1 MNAELRSILD
11 KHGRLGV
18 PATGLDEAADLFRF
32 GLDSIGIVN
41 VMLAV
46 ESEFDVEF
54 PDALLTRQ
62 TFSSIASITRV
73 VRQLQSAPV

>member
-18 PATGLDEAADLFRF
+18 PAANLDESADLFRA

-41 VMLAV
+41 VMLAI
-46 ESEFDVEF
+46 EATFDVEF
-54 PDALLTRQ
+54 PDAVLTRQ
-62 TFSSIASITRV
+62 TFSSLASIARV
-73 VRQLQSAPV
+73 VRELQSAPA

>member
-18 PATGLDEAADLFRF
+18 PAAGLDDTADLFRL

-46 ESEFDVEF
+46 ESTFGIEF

-62 TFSSIASITRV
+62 TFSSIASVASV
-73 VRQLQSAPV
+73 VRQLQSAAA